1 MQTQGSRV
9 TYKTL
14 GTGAIIRCDGVV
26 ACPPVQA
33 WIGPAVVPI
42 NLAINSG
49 VAVDAVAGIRILR
62 AAKRSLD

>member
-14 GTGAIIRCDGVV
+14 GTGAIICCNGVV
-26 ACPPVQA
+26 ARPPVQA

-49 VAVDAVAGIRILR
+49 VTVDAVTRIRIVR
-62 AAKRSLD
+62 AAKRSFD